1 MRVTAFHYPAEFPCD
16 EQTSPLAT
24 RRPSH
29 SARTVHATV
38 DEELRVSTHKSIIKT
53 LGRQYTDAAQF
64 FVELV
69 VNSWMWGE
77 ATKVEIRIPENGSL
91 VDYEEWGNGMDMN
104 GLREFLTKGKTTD
117 EGFSSRYKRPLRE
130 SYGMGSLAWLTLG
143 CELELQVHKG
153 RFDRTIILTESLID
167 RHWDATDQSTWKP
180 LRLVQ
185 APLDHDG
192 LRIRIRSLTKNPNPI
207 DVRRALLARANVL
220 ALRGYGPFE
229 VYVNS
234 EIVKPEELRGS
245 SLLPVSIATEYG
257 KITGEILILPISKAR
272 VGVTDAGVSVQQKHI
287 TCLQHQFFGLDQYR
301 THGLS
306 RIQGWVNADFLRRL
320 PGGNDFE
327 HDSAQWR
334 VFEKAMRG
342 FVKNKV
348 YKFLKQTAS
357 RRELRSIQYLNREIA
372 ERLRRSLRRNV
383 QILSKAIVNPRVI
396 PKINMVPGKTRKEIV
411 LGVRKHRKGKKHSR
425 EATRSVIHLKDQILA
440 FDVAHGGDRGQAYV
454 ETDKNGVR
462 TVYVNMDH
470 PMWYVEAGMNPTK
483 LRYCIRQILER
494 SIAEE
499 ILPVSPSTPEETFS
513 TLDALYNDALA

>member
-1 MRVTAFHYPAEFPCD
+1 MVRVTPVHYPAEFPCD
-16 EQTSPLAT
+16 RQKSALAA

-29 SARTVHATV
+29 SARTVHTTI

-77 ATKVEIRIPENGSL
+77 AVKVEITIAENGSL
-91 VDYEEWGNGMDMN
+91 VEYEEWGNGMDLN
-104 GLREFLTKGKTTD
+104 GLREFLTKGKTTV
-117 EGFSSRYKRPLRE
+117 EGFSSRYKRPIRE

-143 CELELQVHKG
+143 RELELQVHKG
-153 RFDRTIILTESLID
+153 RFDRTIILTENLID
-167 RHWDATDQSTWKP
+167 RRWDATDQSTWKP
-180 LRLVQ
+180 LRLIQ
-185 APLDHDG
+185 RPLDHDG
-192 LRIRIRSLTKNPNPI
+192 LRIRIRSLTKKPNPV

-229 VYVNS
+229 VHVNG
-234 EIVKPEELRGS
+234 EPVKPEEQRGS
-245 SLLPVSIATEYG
+245 TLLPVNIMTEFG
-257 KITGEILILPISKAR
+257 RITGEVLVLPISKAR
-272 VGVTDAGVSVQQKHI
+272 IGVTEAGVSVQQKHI

-327 HDSAQWR
+327 RDSSQWR

-342 FVKNKV
+342 FVRNRV
-348 YKFLKQTAS
+348 YRYLRQTAS

-372 ERLRRSLRRNV
+372 ERLRRSLRRNIDIISRSIV
-383 QILSKAIVNPRVI
+383 KAKASRRTRSNP
-396 PKINMVPGKTRKEIV
+396 KTKQTGSEN
-411 LGVRKHRKGKKHSR
+411 RKGRRVKRHER
-425 EATRSVIHLKDQILA
+425 EATRSVIHLKDHLLA
-440 FDVAHGGDRGQAYV
+440 FDIAHGGDRGQAYV

-462 TVYVNMDH
+462 TIYVNMDH
-470 PMWYVEAGMNPTK
+470 PMWNVESSLSPTK

-494 SIAEE
+494 SISED
-499 ILPVSPSTPEETFS
+499 ILAANPATPEEAFS
-513 TLDALYNDALA
+513 VLDALYNDALA

>member
-1 MRVTAFHYPAEFPCD
+1 M
-16 EQTSPLAT
+16 
-24 RRPSH
+24 
-29 SARTVHATV
+29 V

-77 ATKVEIRIPENGSL
+77 ASKVEIRIPETGSL
-91 VDYEEWGNGMDMN
+91 VEYEEWGNGMDLE
-104 GLREFLTKGKTTD
+104 GLREFLTKGKTTG
-117 EGFSSRYKRPLRE
+117 EGFSPKYKRPVRE

-143 CELELQVHKG
+143 RELELQVHKG
-153 RFDRTIILTESLID
+153 RFDRTIMLTETLID

-180 LRLVQ
+180 LRVVQ

-192 LRIRIRSLTKNPNPI
+192 LRIRIRSLTKRPTPS

-229 VYVNS
+229 VYVNG
-234 EIVKPEELRGS
+234 ERVKPEELRGS
-245 SLLPVSIATEYG
+245 TLLPVNLATEYG
-257 KITGEILILPISKAR
+257 RITGEILILPISKAR
-272 VGVTDAGVSVQQKHI
+272 PGLADAGMSVQQKHI

-301 THGLS
+301 IHGLS

-320 PGGNDFE
+320 PGGNEFE
-327 HDSAQWR
+327 RDSPQWK

-342 FVKNKV
+342 FVRNRV
-348 YKFLKQTAS
+348 YKFLRQTAS

-372 ERLRRSLRRNV
+372 ERLRRSLRRNI
-383 QILSKAIVNPRVI
+383 QILSRSLARAKAPSKAGQNSHHRAE
-396 PKINMVPGKTRKEIV
+396 KETSPG
-411 LGVRKHRKGKKHSR
+411 GSKGR
-425 EATRSVIHLKDQILA
+425 EAKRHAREGTRSIVRLGDHLLA
-440 FDVAHGGDRGQAYV
+440 FDIAHGGDRGQAYV

-470 PMWYVEAGMNPTK
+470 PMWSVEASISPTK

-499 ILPVSPSTPEETFS
+499 ILPANPSTPEEAFS
-513 TLDALYNDALA
+513 VLDALYNDALA

>member
-1 MRVTAFHYPAEFPCD
+1 MPTG
-16 EQTSPLAT
+16 
-24 RRPSH
+24 RPSH
-29 SARTVHATV
+29 STRTAHAVV
-38 DEELRVSTHKSIIKT
+38 DQDLRVSTHKSIIKT

-77 ATKVEIRIPENGSL
+77 ATRVEVRIPDDGSNIE
-91 VDYEEWGNGMDMN
+91 YEEWGKGMDLE
-104 GLREFLTKGKTTD
+104 GLREFLTKGKTTN
-117 EGFSSRYKRPLRE
+117 EGFSPKYKRPIRE

-143 CELELQVHKG
+143 GELELQVHRG
-153 RFDRTIILTESLID
+153 RFDRTIILTEKLID

-180 LRLVQ
+180 LRVIQ
-185 APLDHDG
+185 APLNHDG
-192 LRIRIRSLTKNPNPI
+192 LRIRIRSLTKKLIPG

-229 VYVNS
+229 VFVNS
-234 EIVKPEELRGS
+234 ERVKPEELRGS
-245 SLLPVSIATEYG
+245 TLLPVNLTTEYG
-257 KITGEILILPISKAR
+257 RITGEILILPISKAR
-272 VGVTDAGVSVQQKHI
+272 AGVSESGISVQQKHI

-320 PGGNDFE
+320 PGGNEFE
-327 HDSAQWR
+327 RDSPQWR
-334 VFEKAMRG
+334 MFEKAMRG
-342 FVKNKV
+342 FVKNRV
-348 YKFLKQTAS
+348 YKFLRQTAS

-372 ERLRRSLRRNV
+372 ERLRRSLRRNI
-383 QILSKAIVNPRVI
+383 QILSRSIAKARAASKANRSPHQTA
-396 PKINMVPGKTRKEIV
+396 KKEISSDDQ
-411 LGVRKHRKGKKHSR
+411 KHRKRRKLGPG
-425 EATRSVIHLKDQILA
+425 ATRSVVRLKDYLLA
-440 FDVAHGGDRGQAYV
+440 FDIAHGGDRGQAYV

-470 PMWYVEAGMNPTK
+470 PMWSVEASLSPTK

-499 ILPVSPSTPEETFS
+499 ILPANPSTPEEAFTV
-513 TLDALYNDALA
+513 LDALYNDALA

>member
-1 MRVTAFHYPAEFPCD
+1 MRQA
-16 EQTSPLAT
+16 TSPLAT
-24 RRPSH
+24 GRPSH
-29 SARTVHATV
+29 SARTVHPVV
-38 DEELRVSTHKSIIKT
+38 DDDLRVSTHKSIIKT
-53 LGRQYTDAAQF
+53 LGRQYADAAQF

-77 ATKVEIRIPENGSL
+77 ATRVDVRIPADGSR
-91 VDYEEWGNGMDMN
+91 VEYEEWGNGMDLE

-117 EGFSSRYKRPLRE
+117 EGFSPKYKRPIRE

-143 CELELQVHKG
+143 RELELQVHRG
-153 RFDRTIILTESLID
+153 RFDRTIILTENLID

-180 LRLVQ
+180 LRLIQ

-192 LRIRIRSLTKNPNPI
+192 LRIRIRTLTKKLVPS

-229 VYVNS
+229 VYVND
-234 EIVKPEELRGS
+234 ETVKPEGLRGS
-245 SLLPVSIATEYG
+245 TLLPVNLATEFG
-257 KITGEILILPISKAR
+257 RITGEVLILPISKTR
-272 VGVTDAGVSVQQKHI
+272 AGVSEAGLSVQQKHV

-301 THGLS
+301 TQGLS

-320 PGGNDFE
+320 PGGNEFE
-327 HDSAQWR
+327 RDSPQWR

-342 FVKNKV
+342 FVRNRV
-348 YKFLKQTAS
+348 YKFLRQTAS

-372 ERLRRSLRRNV
+372 ERLRRSLRRNI
-383 QILSKAIVNPRVI
+383 QILSRSLMKTKSSSKSSQSQHQKAE
-396 PKINMVPGKTRKEIV
+396 KETST
-411 LGVRKHRKGKKHSR
+411 GDRKHRKGKKPGR
-425 EATRSVIHLKDQILA
+425 EGTRSVVRLKDYMLA
-440 FDVAHGGDRGQAYV
+440 FDIAHGGDRGQAFV
-454 ETDKNGVR
+454 DTDKNGVR

-470 PMWYVEAGMNPTK
+470 PMWDVEAVMSPTK

-499 ILPVSPSTPEETFS
+499 ILPANPSTPEEAFGV
-513 TLDALYNDALA
+513 LDALYNDALA